1 METTGTFRDVEALT
15 KRVMINLYKKRI
27 RETRLNPAR
36 LKGTWAEASAILEEH
51 FGRFSRVMDQNASK
65 LLALYQAALEEVR
78 ENKV

>member
-1 METTGTFRDVEALT
+1 MDTAGSFRDVEALA

-36 LKGTWAEASAILEEH
+36 LKGTWAEASAILAEH

-65 LLALYQAALEEVR
+65 LLALYKIALEEIR
-78 ENKV
+78 EGKV

>member
-1 METTGTFRDVEALT
+1 METAGTFRDVEALT

-36 LKGTWAEASAILEEH
+36 LKGTWAEASAILAEH

-65 LLALYQAALEEVR
+65 LLALYKIALEEIR
-78 ENKV
+78 EGKV